1 MSIKNISLKSKN
13 IRGEKESM
21 FVKKKKKKVTAE
33 NDHSQSIIIVQSI
46 NFSTQEGLK
55 GRYTAIAKAENQLRV
70 QIFALR
76 GDAFMNILEFFSIS
90 KTNVV
95 IIMN

>member
-21 FVKKKKKKVTAE
+21 FVKKKKKVTAE

-76 GDAFMNILEFFSIS
+76 GDAFMNILEFFSIT
-90 KTNVV
+90 KTNIVV